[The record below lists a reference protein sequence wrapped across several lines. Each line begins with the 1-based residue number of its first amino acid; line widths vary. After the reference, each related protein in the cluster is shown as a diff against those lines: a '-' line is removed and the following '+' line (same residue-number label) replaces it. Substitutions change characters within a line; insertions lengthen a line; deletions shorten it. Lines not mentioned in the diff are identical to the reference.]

1 MAAEEPEVQIFE
13 PTITE
18 ALDAYLADEQRRL
31 KPRTYTRYADVVALL
46 KDSLNSYGPN
56 VVDPDE
62 LDRFQ
67 AAGFDIEGEAPPFCE
82 VFGPAYIPDHLPE
95 FLGHFLQR
103 KVAAG
108 ADFLSTAGTVT
119 RKLSRWLA
127 EQGYIAPDTAEEAAE
142 TGAEAGR
149 DLPAARRL
157 TERLDAMTQGMPVS
171 DTDIEGYFEVT
182 RVEPGRLSLID
193 FLDGMDYG
201 AITVPNEVTEIC
213 KVGWQ
218 IAGALGRHRGGYRL
232 VEVFNVYT

>member
-1 MAAEEPEVQIFE
+1 MGAEEPGVQIAE

-18 ALDAYLADEQRRL
+18 ALDAYLAAEQRRL
-31 KPRTYTRYADVVALL
+31 KPQTYTRYADVIALL

-56 VVDPDE
+56 AVDPEE

-67 AAGFDIEGEAPPFCE
+67 AAGFDVEGEEPPFCD
-82 VFGPAYIPDHLPE
+82 VFGPAYIPDHLHE
-95 FLGHFLQR
+95 FLGYFLQR

-108 ADFLSTAGTVT
+108 ADFMGTAGTVT
-119 RKLSRWLA
+119 RKLSQWLA
-127 EQGYIAPDTAEEAAE
+127 EHGYIAPDTAEEAAE
-142 TGAEAGR
+142 TSAEASR

-171 DTDIEGYFEVT
+171 DADIESYFEVT
-182 RVEPGRLSLID
+182 KVEPGRLWLVD
-193 FLDGMDYG
+193 FLDGTDYG
-201 AITVPNEVTEIC
+201 TITVPTEVTDIC

-232 VEVFNVYT
+232 VEAFNVYT